1 MNKIGNWMVGLTIV
15 SLLAVGLVALAGN
28 GFGENGGSWN
38 AQAATSG
45 ECDGHERDAD
55 GDGIVNSDD
64 PDWAEPQDG
73 SGYGQGGGY
82 GRNLSADRPL
92 DGTGYGARQGG
103 GHGAGQRSGQ
113 GRRGG
118 SGDCDGGCV

>member
-1 MNKIGNWMVGLTIV
+1 MNRMRNWMVGLTIV
-15 SLLAVGLVALAGN
+15 SLLAVGVAALAGN

-55 GDGIVNSDD
+55 GDGIVNSED
-64 PDWAEPQDG
+64 PDWAGPQDG
-73 SGYGQGGGY
+73 SGYGQGIGY
-82 GRNLSADRPL
+82 GRNLSGDGPL
-92 DGTGYGARQGG
+92 DGTGYGARQSGG
-103 GHGAGQRSGQ
+103 QGA

-118 SGDCDGGCV
+118 RGDCGGGCV